1 MVEGSELP
9 FQTESNLHRY
19 SHEISLT
26 EEMSNKVQ
34 ATSPYKIHYEVTQSI
49 YQKTNKNCIKQVG
62 NQQTWKRACRSKSL
76 SVLFPPNYISQS
88 NRPTCYPYRFSPA
101 ETWIYFF
108 QQYAGHS
115 PYIYP
120 FVVRADHLDK
130 LYPVTLRR
138 K

>member
-88 NRPTCYPYRFSPA
+88 NRPTCYSLQIFPCRN
-101 ETWIYFF
+101 
-108 QQYAGHS
+108 
-115 PYIYP
+115 
-120 FVVRADHLDK
+120 LD
-130 LYPVTLRR
+130 LFLPTICWSFPLHIPLCSSCRSSR
-138 K
+138 